1 MLKEE
6 LLQATKGHI
15 PVSVFVCVCVCMRA
29 CVHMCVWVSAYMH
42 ARVLMFACE
51 GPGETLGAHTLNC
64 EIWHSLMR
72 VTSSAPGDLSAL
84 IYST

>member
-1 MLKEE
+1 
-6 LLQATKGHI
+6 
-15 PVSVFVCVCVCMRA
+15 
-29 CVHMCVWVSAYMH
+29 MH